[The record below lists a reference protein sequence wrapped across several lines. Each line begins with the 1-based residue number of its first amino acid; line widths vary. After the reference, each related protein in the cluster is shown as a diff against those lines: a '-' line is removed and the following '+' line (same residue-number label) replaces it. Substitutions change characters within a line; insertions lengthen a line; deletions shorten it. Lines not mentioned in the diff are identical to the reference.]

1 MHNCFGDYNHIV
13 AQGILD
19 GMERRILRRWGV
31 VGALLLFL
39 AALVLDEQGGQRV
52 GFFSTPSPYLEV
64 TFLNVGQGDAILIE
78 TPDGAQALI
87 DGGPDGTVLRE
98 LARELPWGDRTLDL
112 VIGTHPDKDH
122 IGGLIDVLARYTVAS
137 ILTTENTGETT
148 AASQYQKALT
158 AETDIVHM
166 ARAGQVYTLGASTT
180 ITILSPARDPS
191 LLESN
196 TASIVVKLSYGE
208 IDFMLTG
215 DAPESIE
222 DYISVTYGEL
232 LQSEVLKLGHHGSKT
247 STGELFLATVKPT
260 YAVVSAGA
268 DNSYGHPHE
277 EVVNRVVAAGITIKS
292 TADGKRVKFVTDGT
306 KLWEE

>member
-1 MHNCFGDYNHIV
+1 
-13 AQGILD
+13 
-19 GMERRILRRWGV
+19 MERTILIRLATL
-31 VGALLLFL
+31 GALLFVLISFILGEQHGQSAGLFL
-39 AALVLDEQGGQRV
+39 A
-52 GFFSTPSPYLEV
+52 PSPYLTV

-78 TPDGAQALI
+78 TPDGVQALI

-98 LARELPWGDRTLDL
+98 LSRELSWADRTLDL
-112 VIGTHPDKDH
+112 VISTHPDKDH

-148 AASQYQKALT
+148 AASQFQKALT

-180 ITILSPARDPS
+180 LTVLSPARDPS
-191 LLESN
+191 MLESN
-196 TASIVVKLSYGE
+196 TASIVAKLSYGD

-215 DAPESIE
+215 DAPQSIE
-222 DYISVTYGEL
+222 DYLSVTYGAQLE
-232 LQSEVLKLGHHGSKT
+232 SEVLKLGHHGSKT

-260 YAVVSAGA
+260 YAVVSVGA

-277 EVVNRVVAAGITIKS
+277 EVVGRVTAAGITITS
-292 TADGKRVKFVTDGT
+292 TADGKRVKFVTDGKT
-306 KLWEE
+306 VWEE